1 MITIDLLL
9 HAQAVSNLNQRTRPS
24 RVFAKAIKDIDA
36 GKQLSADFIESIKSC
51 IKKVRFDDRTMRL
64 EQISKEWQ

>member
-24 RVFAKAIKDIDA
+24 RVFAKAIKEIDA
-36 GKQLSADFIESIKSC
+36 GKPLSADFIESIKSC

-64 EQISKEWQ
+64 ERVSKEWQ